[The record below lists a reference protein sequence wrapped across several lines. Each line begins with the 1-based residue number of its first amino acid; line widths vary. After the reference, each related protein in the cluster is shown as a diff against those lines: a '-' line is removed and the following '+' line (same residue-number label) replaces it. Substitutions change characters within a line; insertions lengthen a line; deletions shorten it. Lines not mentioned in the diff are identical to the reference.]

1 MAETHIAPQNGA
13 AVFYLVRHGETEWN
27 AAGRYQGAKD
37 SPLTE
42 RGCAQARQTGR
53 KLASVIRGRSPLLAY
68 VSPLGRAAQTAAFI
82 AESLPLDI
90 RVEPRL
96 AEISAGAWDGMS
108 MYEIDMEY
116 PGALSG
122 SGPHDWYFSGPG
134 GETFEAAFDRVS
146 SWLGGATQPALIVT
160 HGLASRLVRGAYCGL
175 PKPDMLHLPVPQ
187 DGFYRL
193 AGGQAS
199 FVTAD

>member
-1 MAETHIAPQNGA
+1 MAETQSALRKEA
-13 AVFYLVRHGETEWN
+13 LAFYLVRHGETEWN

-42 RGCAQARQTGR
+42 RGCQQAREIGR
-53 KLASVIRGRSPLLAY
+53 KLASIYKGGSPFLAY
-68 VSPLGRAAQTAAFI
+68 VSPLGRAAQTAALI

-90 RVEPRL
+90 RFEPRL
-96 AEISAGAWDGMS
+96 AEISAGAWDGLSMS
-108 MYEIDMEY
+108 EIDVEY

-122 SGPHDWYFSGPG
+122 SGPHNWYFLGPG

-175 PKPDMLHLPVPQ
+175 SKQDMLHLPVPQ

-193 AGGQAS
+193 AEGRAS
-199 FVTAD
+199 FVEA